1 MPVYEY
7 GVSETAYAVL
17 NVVIAEYPES
27 VFFSANTV
35 LYTKFPSLSPSYVAL
50 TRISLN
56 GSVLSSENEI
66 SNIQAGSN
74 FTASIITNN
83 AQALIT
89 KTSSVQT
96 VDIFSMFECV
106 PVPERDPNGSTTKS
120 LTVPALEEYTVTYS
134 AGSTPGVTNL
144 PAAQTKIGQI
154 DITLSDQTPVRT
166 GYNFAGWNTAEDGTG
181 VSYQV
186 EGTYTADADV
196 TLYAQWEPE
205 KYAVN
210 YRAVYWGNNPDKE
223 QLTGSPWPANGYKLY
238 GQTYT
243 ISNVVPSV
251 SGFEFREWTTED
263 GIGSY
268 NPGDP
273 YSANEPLTLY
283 AQWNAYAKPKI
294 TGNGT
299 EIPLV
304 VRSDS
309 GGSQDLFGTYALV
322 EFDWQTFASATGAAA
337 RLYYKLT
344 SASTWTLAA
353 TISPLS
359 GTSGSQSVVIGGGNL
374 DVSKSYNVRIVVE
387 DSTGN
392 TTRFNTTLTM
402 SYMTIDFGGEGKA
415 IGIGTEA
422 PDPTGHANG
431 LMQIAMDAIDANGD
445 PFNGSDRVIG
455 TVTSNGWTCTK
466 WASGKLE
473 CEQVGSSSVAF
484 SASGT
489 LYLGTITI
497 NLPSIIVSTSSKSIQ
512 CESNTYFIYGGGYF
526 TGTTSVTYN
535 VFRAASGTRTLT
547 YIAKVIGTWK

>member
-7 GVSETAYAVL
+7 GVSETAYALL
-17 NVVIAEYPES
+17 NVVITEYPES
-27 VFFSANTV
+27 VFFSANTI

-106 PVPERDPNGSTTKS
+106 PVPERDPNGSTTQS

-154 DITLSDQTPVRT
+154 DITLSDQTPLRT
-166 GYNFAGWNTAEDGTG
+166 GYNFTGWNTAEDGTG
-181 VSYQV
+181 MAYAES
-186 EGTYTADADV
+186 GTYSTDANV
-196 TLYAQWEPE
+196 TLYAQWEPITFRVRYFPNGSDVTRMPSNGV
-205 KYAVN
+205 KTYGVN
-210 YRAVYWGNNPDKE
+210 YVVPNITPARPGYYFLGWQANDGGQYSPGDS
-223 QLTGSPWPANGYKLY
+223 LTGNGNYDL
-238 GQTYT
+238 GAMWGSG
-243 ISNVVPSV
+243 SN
-251 SGFEFREWTTED
+251 
-263 GIGSY
+263 Y
-268 NPGDP
+268 
-273 YSANEPLTLY
+273 L
-283 AQWNAYAKPKI
+283 PKI
-294 TGNGT
+294 TGVNGPD
-299 EIPLV
+299 IPTV
-304 VRSDS
+304 VRCQSD
-309 GGSQDLFGTYALV
+309 GTPDLFGTYALI
-322 EFDWQTFASATGAAA
+322 EFNWQTFASAYGDEV
-337 RLYYKLT
+337 
-344 SASTWTLAA
+344 
-353 TISPLS
+353 TINISRSGGGFAGYEDLGGFDQS
-359 GTSGSQSVVIGGGNL
+359 GTVSNVSGGGLIDINYT
-374 DVSKSYNVRIVVE
+374 YNVTI
-387 DSTGN
+387 
-392 TTRFNTTLTM
+392 TLTDTVGGTTKFKTVLTQAF
-402 SYMTIDFGGEGKA
+402 MTLDFGGEGKA
-415 IGIGTEA
+415 IGVGTEA
-422 PDPTGHANG
+422 PDPTGHSAG
-431 LMQIAMDAIDANGD
+431 LMQIAMDTIDANGD

-473 CEQVGSSSVAF
+473 CEIVDSKSVAF

-526 TGTTSVTYN
+526 TSTTSVTYN